1 MLIEKRDAMSQ
12 YEKAIG
18 VVNEVKKAI
27 IGKDDVIVKTMC
39 ALLSGGHVLLEDV
52 PGVGKTTMA
61 MAFAKAMQM
70 DSKRVQFTP
79 DVMPSDIVGFKLFR
93 QNIGEFEY
101 QPGAAMCNLFL
112 ADEINRTSPKTQS
125 ALLEIMEEGRLSV
138 EGEVYELPKPFLV
151 IATEN
156 PFGSAGTQRLPE
168 SQLDRFLICTTMGYP
183 TIEEELDIVKGKCN
197 TIPVDEVRA
206 IASKEDILEMQK
218 EVSLVH
224 IDDKVY
230 DYIGKLVLAS
240 REHKDIELGMSPR
253 GTIALAKMAQAFAF
267 MTGRKYVVPEDVQS
281 IFLEV
286 ASHRVRMSAASR
298 DDQAARIRVC
308 RTILNDVP
316 MPGVLKA

>member
-1 MLIEKRDAMSQ
+1 MGQ
-12 YEKAIG
+12 YEKAIA

-27 IGKDDVIVKTMC
+27 LGKDEVIVKTMC

-70 DSKRVQFTP
+70 DSKRMQFTP
-79 DVMPSDIVGFKLFR
+79 DVMPSDIVGFQLYR
-93 QNIGEFEY
+93 QNTGEFEY

-151 IATEN
+151 IATQN

-183 TIEEELDIVKGKCN
+183 TIEEELNIVKGKCN
-197 TIPVDEVRA
+197 TISVDEVCA
-206 IASKEDILEMQK
+206 VASKADILEMQK

-240 REHKDIELGMSPR
+240 REHKDIELGLSPR
-253 GTIALAKMAQAFAF
+253 GTIALAKMAQAMAF

-286 ASHRVRMSAASR
+286 ASHRVRLSAAGR
-298 DDQAARIRVC
+298 DDQAARSRVC
-308 RTILNDVP
+308 RTILSAVP
-316 MPGVLKA
+316 MPGVLK